1 MIPPIQEGPRLKR
14 SFSMK
19 PIYKEK
25 YPHLFEPMY
34 VGKNKVRF
42 NNRVLVGP
50 MGSGATGGGE
60 DSDGRINTFGI
71 DFWMRY
77 IQGGFSSVALPM
89 EVPIDGSHEHMFN
102 LNPKTC
108 NQMNF
113 QRLQRAVHAFNGKT
127 FVEFMHGGPY
137 MRAGFKKIAAD
148 DEPHLG
154 AVAATKGELE
164 EIAAMFGEYA
174 HWAQIANFDGIMLH
188 YGHGWLFNYFLSPLT
203 NHRTDEFGGSI
214 ENRCRFPL
222 MVIKAIRATVGDSML
237 IELRMNGNDE
247 AEGGITPEECAEEV
261 KIFQDYVDMV
271 HITCGHRVD
280 AMTRPKQCP
289 TGFDRTAHN
298 AYASEIVK
306 KSGVKIPV
314 GTIGGIYSPEIAE
327 EVLAKGQ
334 ADYVLMSR
342 SAMAD
347 PEIIKK
353 AKEGREDDIRPCL
366 RCNYCMDHGRR
377 VAISKDLHLLAY
389 PSYDRQCMVNPL
401 QFQSAQK
408 LRIPP
413 AERQKKVAVIGG
425 GVAGMEAALSC
436 ERRGHT
442 VVLYEK
448 TDRLGGQALLS
459 DPMWFKKEMKLFHE
473 YLERQIKKRPAI
485 TVVYN
490 TEATPEIIDENDFDA
505 VIVAV
510 GAEQIVPRIP
520 GVEKAKMSF
529 DVFGHED
536 TVGKKVVI
544 IGGGAIGVE
553 LGIHLNGLGHECT
566 VVEMGEFIAA
576 KAQLTERTAYL
587 NAIKKYNVKTMV
599 NARCTEITDKGATVE
614 TPEGTQLLEA
624 DTVIIAVGTKP
635 LVAERDKFID
645 TAFDVINVG
654 DCVEAS
660 SIVHAVH
667 TGFDAGLTL

>member
-1 MIPPIQEGPRLKR
+1 
-14 SFSMK
+14 MK

-34 VGKNKVRF
+34 AGKNKVRF
-42 NNRVLVGP
+42 NNRFNVAP
-50 MGSGATGGGE
+50 IGSGATGGGE

-71 DFWMRY
+71 DYWMRY
-77 IQGGFSSVALPM
+77 IQGGFSRVTLPM

-127 FVEFMHGGPY
+127 FVEYIHGGPY
-137 MRAGFKKIAAD
+137 MRAGFKKISAD

-154 AVAATKGELE
+154 SKAATREDLE
-164 EIAAMFGEYA
+164 EIAALFAEYA
-174 HWAQIANFDGIMLH
+174 HWAQIANFDGILLH

-222 MVIKAIRATVGDSML
+222 MVIKAIRETVGDNLL
-237 IELRMNGNDE
+237 IELRINGSD
-247 AEGGITPEECAEEV
+247 AVEGGITPEECAEQL
-261 KIFQDYVDMV
+261 KIFEPYIDMA
-271 HITCGHRVD
+271 HITCGHRID
-280 AMTRPKQCP
+280 ALTRPKMHP
-289 TGFDRTAHN
+289 TGFHPMAHN
-298 AYASEIVK
+298 AWASEIVK
-306 KSGVKIPV
+306 KSGVKIPIGLV
-314 GTIGGIYSPEIAE
+314 GGVYDPAVAE

-334 ADYVLMSR
+334 ADYILMAR

-347 PEIIKK
+347 PELVKK

-389 PSYDRQCMVNPL
+389 PSYDRQCMTNPL
-401 QFQSAQK
+401 QFQSAEK

-413 AERQKKVAVIGG
+413 AERSKKVAVIGG
-425 GVAGMEAALSC
+425 GVAGMNAAMC
-436 ERRGHT
+436 CADRGHE

-459 DPMWFKKEMKLFHE
+459 DPMWFKKEMKLYHE
-473 YLERQIKKRPAI
+473 YLEHQVKKRPAI

-490 TEATPEIIDENDFDA
+490 TQATREIVEENDFDA

-510 GAEQIVPRIP
+510 GAEQIVPPVP
-520 GVEKAKMSF
+520 GVEKAMMSF

-536 TVGKKVVI
+536 KVGKKVVI

-553 LGIHLNGLGHECT
+553 LGIHLNGLGHEST
-566 VVEMGEFIAA
+566 IVEMTENLAS
-576 KAQLTERTAYL
+576 KTELTERTAYMIHL
-587 NAIKKYNVKTMV
+587 EKNKVKTMV
-599 NARCTEITDKGATVE
+599 STTCTEITDKGARVKNADGE
-614 TPEGTQLLEA
+614 QFLDA

-635 LVAERDKFID
+635 LVKERDQFTD
-645 TAFDVINVG
+645 VAFDVISVG
-654 DCVEAS
+654 DCVKAS

>member
-1 MIPPIQEGPRLKR
+1 MPKIPQE
-14 SFSMK
+14 FAMK

-34 VGKNKVRF
+34 VGKNKVLF
-42 NNRVLVGP
+42 NNRVRVAPIGT
-50 MGSGATGGGE
+50 GATGGGE

-71 DFWMRY
+71 DFWMRF
-77 IQGGFSSVALPM
+77 IRGGFSSVALPM
-89 EVPIDGSHEHMFN
+89 EVPIDGSHEHCFN

-113 QRLQRAVHAFNGKT
+113 QRFQRAVHAYNGRS
-127 FVEFMHGGPY
+127 FAEFIHGGPY
-137 MRAGFKKIAAD
+137 MREGFKKIAAD

-154 AVAATKGELE
+154 AKAATVAEME
-164 EIAAMFGEYA
+164 EIAALFGEYA
-174 HWAQIANFDGIMLH
+174 HWAQIANFDGLMLH
-188 YGHGWLFNYFLSPLT
+188 FAHGWLINYFLSPLT

-214 ENRCRFPL
+214 ENRCRFPVMIL
-222 MVIKAIRATVGDSML
+222 KEIRRVVGDSLL
-237 IELRMNGNDE
+237 IELRLNGTDGV
-247 AEGGITPEECAEEV
+247 EGGIMPEETAEQV

-271 HITCGHRVD
+271 HITCGHRID
-280 AMTRPKQCP
+280 ALTRPKMHP
-289 TGFDRTAHN
+289 TGFDPVAHN
-298 AYASEIVK
+298 AWASEIVK
-306 KSGVKIPV
+306 KSGVSIPIGV
-314 GTIGGIYSPEIAE
+314 VGGIYSPEIAE

-334 ADYVLMSR
+334 ADYVLMGR

-366 RCNYCMDHGRR
+366 RCDYCLDHGRR
-377 VAISKDLHLLAY
+377 VAISKDLHLLTY
-389 PSYDRQCMVNPL
+389 PSYDRTCMVNPL

-413 AERQKKVAVIGG
+413 SDRHKKVAVIGG
-425 GVAGMEAALSC
+425 GVAGMNAAISC
-436 ERRGHT
+436 ADRGHS

-473 YLERQIKKRPAI
+473 YLERQVKKRPAI

-490 TEATPEIIDENDFDA
+490 TQATREIVEENDFDA

-520 GVEKAKMSF
+520 GVEKATMSF

-536 TVGKKVVI
+536 KVGKKVVI

-566 VVEMGEFIAA
+566 IVEMAEYLAS
-576 KAQLTERTAYL
+576 KTELTERTAYMIHL
-587 NAIKKYNVKTMV
+587 KKNNVKTMV
-599 NARCTEITDKGATVE
+599 KTTCQEITDKGVWVE
-614 TPEGTQLLEA
+614 NEDGRQFIEA
-624 DTVIIAVGTKP
+624 DTVIISVGTKP
-635 LVAERDKFID
+635 LAQERDQFKD
-645 TAFDVINVG
+645 VAFDVISVG
-654 DCVEAS
+654 DCVKAS

>member
-1 MIPPIQEGPRLKR
+1 
-14 SFSMK
+14 MK

-25 YPHLFEPMY
+25 YPYLFRPMY
-34 VGKNKVRF
+34 AGKNKVRF
-42 NNRVLVGP
+42 NNRAVVGP
-50 MGSGATGGGE
+50 IGSGATGGGE

-71 DFWMRY
+71 DYWMRF
-77 IQGGFSSVALPM
+77 IMGGFSSVALPM

-113 QRLQRAVHAFNGKT
+113 QRLQRVVHAFRGRT
-127 FVEFMHGGPY
+127 FAEFMHGGPY
-137 MRAGFKKIAAD
+137 MREGFKKISAD
-148 DEPHLG
+148 DEPKLG
-154 AVAATKGELE
+154 SKAATREDLEEVAAL
-164 EIAAMFGEYA
+164 FGEYA

-188 YGHGWLFNYFLSPLT
+188 FGHGWLFNYFLSPLT
-203 NHRTDEFGGSI
+203 NHRTDEFGGSV
-214 ENRCRFPL
+214 EKRCAFPL
-222 MVIKAIRATVGDSML
+222 MVIKEIRRVVGDDLL
-237 IELRMNGNDE
+237 IELRMNGHD
-247 AEGGITPEECAEEV
+247 GVPDGITPEEAAEQI
-261 KIFQDYVDMV
+261 KIFEPYIDMA
-271 HITCGHRVD
+271 HITCGHRID
-280 AMTRPKQCP
+280 ALTRPKQHP
-289 TGFDRTAHN
+289 TGFNHMAHN
-298 AYASEIVK
+298 AWASEIVK
-306 KSGVKIPV
+306 KSGVKIPIGV
-314 GTIGGIYSPEIAE
+314 IGGIYSPQVAE
-327 EVLAKGQ
+327 EVLSRGQ

-347 PEIIKK
+347 PEIIRK

-389 PSYDRQCMVNPL
+389 PSYDRQCMTNPM

-413 AERQKKVAVIGG
+413 AERQKKVAVVGG

-436 ERRGHT
+436 ERRGHL
-442 VVLYEK
+442 VVIYEK
-448 TDRLGGQALLS
+448 SGRLGGQALLS
-459 DPMWFKKEMKLFHE
+459 DNMWFKQEMKLFHE
-473 YLERQIKKRPAI
+473 YLVRQIEKRPNI

-490 TEATPEIIDENDFDA
+490 TECTRATIEENDFDA

-510 GAEQIVPRIP
+510 GARPIVPPIP
-520 GVEKAKMSF
+520 GVDKALQSF
-529 DVFGHED
+529 DALEHEEKI
-536 TVGKKVVI
+536 GRKVVI

-553 LGIHLNGLGHECT
+553 LGIHLNGKGHECT
-566 VVEMGEFIAA
+566 LVEMTEYIAG

-587 NAIKKYNVKTMV
+587 INLEKYHVKSMV
-599 NARCTEITDKGATVE
+599 STTCQEITDKGAWVE
-614 TPEGTQLLEA
+614 NADGRQFLEA
-624 DTVIIAVGTKP
+624 DTVIVAVGTRP
-635 LVAERDKFID
+635 LASVRDEFKD
-645 TAFDVINVG
+645 VAFDVINVG